1 MTDSRDLAVLGGVLL
16 LGSVM
21 AFAFAG
27 YSSTWSVPAAEES
40 VVTSGVLLAWGIGIL
55 LYLSVGVVWSR
66 IHSNRR
72 DTLVPGRRPVTWR
85 SVGIIAVVSLVLLSA
100 FFVFL
105 YQETNL
111 VGCFGCGTNGSV
123 YINGATCYAASRS
136 CRIVLFNIGA
146 SDRQVVG
153 CFWADPNTG
162 RILSNGTLYVN
173 DTAPPLNPS
182 TIHPYTVPARGT
194 ANAYCLDFAATPT
207 VGAWV
212 VPGVKEAGG
221 YLTSYWGSSTGNPTW
236 K

>member
-1 MTDSRDLAVLGGVLL
+1 VTDSRELTILGGVLV
-16 LGSVM
+16 LGSVI

-27 YSSTWSVPAAEES
+27 YSSTWSVPTSSES
-40 VVTSGVLLAWGIGIL
+40 IVTSGVLLVWGIIIL

-66 IHSNRR
+66 IHPKRR
-72 DTLVPGRRPVTWR
+72 DASVPGRRPLTWR
-85 SVGIIAVVSLVLLSA
+85 SVGILAVLSLVLLSA

-105 YQETNL
+105 YQETNS
-111 VGCFGCGTNGSV
+111 VGCFGCGTQAAV
-123 YINGATCYAASRS
+123 YINGATCYAASGT
-136 CRIVLFNIGA
+136 CRIVLLNDGA
-146 SDRQVVG
+146 SDMQVVG

-162 RILSNGTLYVN
+162 RVLSNGTLYIN

-182 TIHPYTVPARGT
+182 VTHPYTVSARAT
-194 ANAYCLDFAATPT
+194 VTAYCLDFAGTPT
-207 VGAWV
+207 VGSWV